1 MKKFL
6 PVLHIGLLAVT
17 LSGCESINQFVYYF
31 QGLFDQETGEFVEQS
46 GPAKPVTKDTIDAEP
61 VVTWDTNYSIFI
73 SPPPAVK
80 QEIARRCKDANHD
93 IGMVT
98 VIDLNGK
105 EVTARYR
112 CRGAL

>member
-1 MKKFL
+1 
-6 PVLHIGLLAVT
+6 
-17 LSGCESINQFVYYF
+17 
-31 QGLFDQETGEFVEQS
+31 
-46 GPAKPVTKDTIDAEP
+46 
-61 VVTWDTNYSIFI
+61 VTWDTNYSIFI

-80 QEIARRCKDANHD
+80 QEIARRCKDVNHD

>member
-6 PVLHIGLLAVT
+6 HALHIGLLAVT
-17 LSGCESINQFVYYF
+17 LSGCNRLISLSIISRVFLTRKPENSFSN
-31 QGLFDQETGEFVEQS
+31 LA
-46 GPAKPVTKDTIDAEP
+46 PPKPVTNGNTDAEP
-61 VVTWDTNYSIFI
+61 IVTWDTNYSVFI
-73 SPPPAVK
+73 SPPPEVK
-80 QEIARRCKDANHD
+80 QEIARRCADANHD

-98 VIDLNGK
+98 VIDLSGK

>member
-6 PVLHIGLLAVT
+6 HALHIGLLAFT

-31 QGLFDQETGEFVEQS
+31 QGLFDQETGEFVQQS
-46 GPAKPVTKDTIDAEP
+46 SPAKPVTNGDADAEP
-61 VVTWDTNYSIFI
+61 IVTWDTNYSVFI
-73 SPPPAVK
+73 SPPPEVK
-80 QEIARRCKDANHD
+80 QEIARRCADANHD

-98 VIDLNGK
+98 VIDLSGK